1 MSYFTLDVENQNV
14 INMKEGKIAD
24 KNTVQPIKKRNHQGV
39 NNPHYGHAMTE
50 ESKRRISERQQQ
62 RYDMIRQLV
71 RKGQQKTVT
80 EDRVKEIVD
89 EAIERYLRT
98 HATPINNNRPMKNSL

>member
-1 MSYFTLDVENQNV
+1 MSYFTLDVENQNL
-14 INMKEGKIAD
+14 INMKEEKIAD

-39 NNPHYGHAMTE
+39 NNPHFGHAMSD

-71 RKGQQKTVT
+71 RKGQQPTMS
-80 EDRVKEIVD
+80 EDRVR
-89 EAIERYLRT
+89 AICNEVIAEYLNRN
-98 HATPINNNRPMKNSL
+98 AKPINNRPMNINL